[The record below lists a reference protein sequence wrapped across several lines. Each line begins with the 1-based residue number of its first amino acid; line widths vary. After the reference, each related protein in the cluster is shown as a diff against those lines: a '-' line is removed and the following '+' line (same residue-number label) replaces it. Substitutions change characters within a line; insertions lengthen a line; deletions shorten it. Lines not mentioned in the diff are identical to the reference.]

1 MTAEFKDRPK
11 AKKLWSRQQ
20 DFIQAKEKLVSD
32 LLVSAIEDAIGF
44 WMMEASRSRSLT
56 PETLRNYQN
65 YIQDL
70 VDRQILPLKDK
81 NDQIYQIEQ
90 IADLYPVEQI
100 ADLYPE
106 ICKRLEASKDLSI
119 NEKKYRLN
127 AVMAFTQFLED
138 VTNKKISKIV
148 APLSFGL
155 GSTDKKPAPLI
166 LNNQEINILI
176 NEIKDVSLRDY
187 LIVRLVMSTGRNLN
201 KILALKMSD
210 LDLANSV
217 VLFQHKKGESIRFNP
232 GGKIMATLKD
242 YITATQTERIDD
254 NAFITRAG
262 KPVYRTHFQHILDQ
276 ASEKA
281 GLGFKVTMTMIQ
293 WSEVAKSL
301 IDHQS
306 EEKVLE
312 EFKLQ
317 SLPKFLEAAIAG
329 K

>member
-1 MTAEFKDRPK
+1 MAAEFKNRPK

-44 WMMEASRSRSLT
+44 WMMETSRSRSLT

-90 IADLYPVEQI
+90 IADLYP
-100 ADLYPE
+100 E

-127 AVMAFTQFLED
+127 ALVAFTQFLED
-138 VTNKKISKIV
+138 VTNKKISRIV

-155 GSTDKKPAPLI
+155 GATDKKPAPLI
-166 LNNQEINILI
+166 LNHREINALI
-176 NEIKDVSLRDY
+176 NEIRDVSVRDY
-187 LIVRLVMSTGRNLN
+187 LIISLVMHTGRNLN

-217 VLFQHKKGESIRFNP
+217 VLFKDKNEKSIRFNP

-242 YITATQTERIDD
+242 YITATQAERIDD
-254 NAFITRAG
+254 NVFITRAG

-281 GLGFKVTMTMIQ
+281 ELGFKVTMTMIQ

-306 EEKVLE
+306 KEKVLD
-312 EFKLQ
+312 EFQLQ

-329 K
+329 NHRK